1 MKLYSTSSIPIVL
14 CCMWS
19 TYGWMD
25 VSIVEGH
32 PWLHDQHRGGVA
44 YMLYCSDSH
53 TYTCF
58 MYAPPVP
65 TPLHQ
70 KVKLGRFYAFFSFL
84 WFFFD
89 LRRRRRN
96 ARPPMPQY
104 YKAPMHYSPKK
115 CWDRQELLDGNPQNI
130 YPLYSIILNR
140 NRIKFLQN
148 DQIFSIFYSKLL
160 SLKSL

>member
-1 MKLYSTSSIPIVL
+1 MLHVEHL
-14 CCMWS
+14 
-19 TYGWMD
+19 WMD
-25 VSIVEGH
+25 GCEYSRRT
-32 PWLHDQHRGGVA
+32 PMVA
-44 YMLYCSDSH
+44 WSAQSLYAILLWFTYIYMLHVRSSCQPRFLLH
-53 TYTCF
+53 
-58 MYAPPVP
+58 
-65 TPLHQ
+65 HQ

-130 YPLYSIILNR
+130 YPLYSIILKR

-148 DQIFSIFYSKLL
+148 DQIFSIFCSKLL